1 MNATTILAIARWS
14 VGLAASYTVG
24 RALDGLVN
32 PRKNLLAK
40 AAVFVG
46 SMAISSAVS
55 RVVEDEFSNI
65 VAVAKKE
72 IAYART
78 S

>member
-24 RALDGLVN
+24 RALGSLIG
-32 PRKNLLAK
+32 PQKNLLAK

-46 SMAISSAVS
+46 SMVISSAVS
-55 RVVEDEFSNI
+55 RVAEDEFRTH
-65 VAVAKKE
+65 VAAAKKG
-72 IAYART
+72 IAIART
-78 S
+78 R